1 MDGFSGRKLMKRI
14 LVTGSEG
21 FIGKRLCRRLSRM
34 NHNYNLFTLDRIGMG
49 VNHSAIDITSKSLES
64 EIIRI
69 SPDIIIHLAGNVS
82 VKFSVENPLAD
93 FQANALGTL
102 AVVSSALKT
111 SCSNFLYLTSGG
123 AIYNSSESFPF
134 TEDSPTKPT
143 SPYGLSK
150 LIGEQYLGLLAA
162 EGLNWTSLAVSNCY
176 GSVYE
181 QKQGVIYSMWRD
193 LMDGISPRIYGANVS
208 RDFIYIEDVI
218 DIIVMA
224 CEKPSNRRLNV
235 SSGTSVTLTQL
246 LEKIQMIMN
255 TNIQPIILPISPGD
269 VPTSSLDN
277 SNARKSLGWIPKTD
291 LDQGL
296 RFSLTHY

>member
-1 MDGFSGRKLMKRI
+1 MDSFSGRKLMKRI

-21 FIGKRLCRRLSRM
+21 FIGKRLCKQLRIL
-34 NHNYNLFTLDRIGMG
+34 NYKYTLFTLDRIGTG
-49 VNHSAIDITSKSLES
+49 VNHTVVDITSNSLES
-64 EIIRI
+64 EILRI
-69 SPDIIIHLAGNVS
+69 NPDIIIHLAGNVS
-82 VKFSVENPLAD
+82 VKFSIENPLAD
-93 FQANALGTL
+93 FQVNALGTL

-111 SCSNFLYLTSGG
+111 KCSNFLYLTSGG
-123 AIYNSSESFPF
+123 AIYNSSERFPF
-134 TEDSPTKPT
+134 TEDSPTKPK

-150 LIGEQYLGLLAA
+150 LIGEQYLDLLAT

-193 LMDGISPRIYGANVS
+193 LMDGVSPRIYGANVL
-208 RDFIYIEDVI
+208 RDFIYIDDVI
-218 DIIVMA
+218 EIILIA

-235 SSGTSVTLTQL
+235 SFGTSITLSQL
-246 LEKIQMIMN
+246 LEKIQMILH
-255 TNIQPIILPISPGD
+255 TNIQPIILPVSSRD

-277 SNARKSLGWIPKTD
+277 SNARKFLGWVPKTN

-296 RFSLTHY
+296 RLSLAHN